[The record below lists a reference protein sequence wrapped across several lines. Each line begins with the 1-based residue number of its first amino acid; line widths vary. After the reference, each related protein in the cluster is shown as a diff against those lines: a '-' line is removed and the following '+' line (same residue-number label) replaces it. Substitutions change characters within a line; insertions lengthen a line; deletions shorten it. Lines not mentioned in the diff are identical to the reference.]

1 MDARVYF
8 HLLDAIASAASAAE
22 LTAVQTLV
30 NGTEMHRLERAALER
45 NLAAR
50 ERLLRV
56 GEIEVQRP
64 APPRAD

>member
-22 LTAVQTLV
+22 LTAVRTVV

-56 GEIEVQRP
+56 AEVEVQRP